1 MRIPLLRGRPIED
14 RDRAGAPLVA
24 LVSQAFARRFWKDE
38 DPIGQRIRM
47 GGNDGP
53 WRTIIGITGDV
64 KQVSLSAEQPNGVY
78 LPESQWLWADNA
90 LTIVVRTRGAP
101 EALVPAVRSAI
112 WSVDRDQPIVRIA
125 RMDRLVAATAA
136 QRRFIMVLF
145 EAFAAVAL
153 VLAAA
158 GIYGVLSGS
167 VTERF
172 REIGVRSALG
182 ASRAQIVGM
191 ILRQG
196 IVLTAIGVGVG
207 LAAAVGLTGVLRT
220 LLFDVSRLDVV
231 TFATVT
237 AGLFVVAL
245 AACLLPAWRAAR
257 VDPMETLRAE

>member
-1 MRIPLLRGRPIED
+1 
-14 RDRAGAPLVA
+14 
-24 LVSQAFARRFWKDE
+24 
-38 DPIGQRIRM
+38 
-47 GGNDGP
+47 
-53 WRTIIGITGDV
+53 
-64 KQVSLSAEQPNGVY
+64 VY

>member
-1 MRIPLLRGRPIED
+1 
-14 RDRAGAPLVA
+14 
-24 LVSQAFARRFWKDE
+24 
-38 DPIGQRIRM
+38 M

-125 RMDRLVAATAA
+125 RMDRLVATTAA